1 METRRIIESWYKAL
15 GFPRRYDEEFYEAL
29 NTLPISDTI
38 TIETYDLNE
47 QDGKRNFLSFLYFC
61 EALKAKY
68 EELGIGNDILMDTL
82 RDLLR
87 WTDVWSDLKGELYLG
102 ELLWL
107 SFHMRGTLFHL
118 GTLQFAMGKAHYDC
132 PDKGLTKGDPV
143 IEVHIP
149 AGTDISKEQC
159 DRSFALAKAFFAEHF
174 PEYEYRYFT
183 CHSWML
189 GSTLNELLNPESKI
203 LAFQKRFDVVHEDE
217 SEDII
222 RFVFRWDATREAL
235 TSLEATTGLMR
246 RVKERALAGETFYA
260 SLGLIDKD
268 TI

>member
-1 METRRIIESWYKAL
+1 MKTQEIIESWYKAL
-15 GFPRRYDEEFYEAL
+15 NFPKKYDAEFYDAL
-29 NTLPISDTI
+29 NTI
-38 TIETYDLNE
+38 TIPENLTIDTYDVEE
-47 QDGKRNFLSFLYFC
+47 QDGKRNFLAYLYFC
-61 EALKAKY
+61 EALKKQYAS
-68 EELGIGNDILMDTL
+68 LGISESVLLDTVYDIRRWLDT
-82 RDLLR
+82 
-87 WTDVWSDLKGELYLG
+87 WSMVKGELYLG

-118 GTLQFAMGKAHYDC
+118 GTLQFAMGKSHYDC
-132 PDKGLTKGDPV
+132 PEKGLAKGDRV

-149 AGTDISKEQC
+149 AGTDLSKEAV
-159 DRSFALAKAFFAEHF
+159 DASFATAKAFFAEHF

-203 LAFQKRFDVVHEDE
+203 LAFQKRFDVVHEDK

-246 RVKERALAGETFYA
+246 RVKERALAGETFYS
-260 SLGLIDKD
+260 SLGVIDKNS
-268 TI
+268 I